1 MEKEI
6 YYAIHEAIQV
16 MEHYN
21 NGEDFALVSSLRRM
35 HELEQKLQQHGVMQ
49 AEVSDGYLGH
59 AHGHQPTNTV
69 DTSNHPKQSA
79 EGAAVGSSAV
89 GKGVRYGGLKNM
101 PGHTEITG

>member
-35 HELEQKLQQHGVMQ
+35 HELEQKLQQHSVMQ
-49 AEVSDGYLGH
+49 AEGSDVS
-59 AHGHQPTNTV
+59 
-69 DTSNHPKQSA
+69 
-79 EGAAVGSSAV
+79 EGAAVASSAA
-89 GKGVRYGGLKNM
+89 GQNGSDGVWCKYIRDKRCECEADSECTL
-101 PGHTEITG
+101 I